1 MGGENMVGIRS
12 ISTILFEYFED
23 SSTDFDEL
31 LRHVMSLYD
40 VDDCDELNEYV
51 EHLDNQRW

>member
-1 MGGENMVGIRS
+1 MVGIRS